1 MASSVVNLVLFTGE
15 KTSSEGMRL
24 VSKMDV
30 KESNTKIR
38 LAHSDIKKRDY
49 FYRRFV
55 ATESFAL
62 ERPETC
68 SIYSPDMENGKS
80 PSRLSFFSLC
90 VLRVIF
96 GRYHSPVSA
105 CRSIIDLLMVNYRRM
120 LDRYIAGASPPAVD
134 TRGTLGRYRSAIDP
148 SLSVFALWST
158 TMGRA
163 SAFPRPTQAIQ
174 KYTNNLLVWR
184 FPLVPI

>member
-1 MASSVVNLVLFTGE
+1 MASSVVNLLLFTGE

-55 ATESFAL
+55 ATESFPL

-120 LDRYIAGASPPAVD
+120 LDRYIAGASPPPVD

-148 SLSVFALWST
+148 SLSVFAL
-158 TMGRA
+158 
-163 SAFPRPTQAIQ
+163 
-174 KYTNNLLVWR
+174 
-184 FPLVPI
+184 

>member
-49 FYRRFV
+49 FYTRFV
-55 ATESFAL
+55 ATESFPL

-148 SLSVFALWST
+148 SLSVFAL
-158 TMGRA
+158 
-163 SAFPRPTQAIQ
+163 
-174 KYTNNLLVWR
+174 
-184 FPLVPI
+184 